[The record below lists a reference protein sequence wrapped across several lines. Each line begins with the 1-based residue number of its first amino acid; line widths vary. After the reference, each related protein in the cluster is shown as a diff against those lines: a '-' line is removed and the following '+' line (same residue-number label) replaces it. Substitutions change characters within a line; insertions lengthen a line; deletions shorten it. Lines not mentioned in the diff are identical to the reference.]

1 MNRKAAEMLGGMVL
15 GLFGVLGALLL
26 GALLVSMG
34 KTIIWVLGQ

>member
-26 GALLVSMG
+26 IALLVSMG

>member
-1 MNRKAAEMLGGMVL
+1 MNRKVAEMLGGMVL

-26 GALLVSMG
+26 LTLFLSMG